1 MFSFKERS
9 NILRLLNNYSFDVLV
24 IGGGITGAGIALD
37 AASRGLS
44 VALLDMQ
51 DFAGG
56 TSSRST
62 KLIHGGLRYLKQW
75 EFRLVAEV
83 GREREIV
90 YNNSIHLTTP
100 EKMLLPIYQNGS
112 LGKFSTSIG
121 LKLYDSLAKVRKS
134 ERRMMLSKRETLEL
148 VPFLKEDG
156 LLGAGYYVEYKTDD
170 ARLTIEVI
178 KKAVEYKAL
187 CFNYARVTDFVFD
200 KKRIVAAK
208 VRDEL
213 SGEKITIHATQIVNA
228 AGPWVEAVL
237 AKDVQN
243 KKRKALQLTKG
254 IHIVF
259 DQSVLPLR
267 QAIYFDADDGRMI
280 FAIPRNGKVYVGTT
294 DTFYEGD
301 PIHPVAEREDVEYL
315 LKALRSIFPA
325 LSLGIKD
332 VESTWAGIRP
342 LIYEKE
348 RNPSAISRKD
358 EIWTSKS
365 GLMTIAG
372 GKLTGYRKMAEEI
385 VDQIVK
391 KHRFRHA
398 AGCRTKDLPVSGAE
412 GLDSSNFGA
421 FVYEKAMEGTKLG
434 LSFDESK
441 MLAKTYGKNVEQ
453 VFALL
458 KEQQPE
464 EKLPKSLLAQLL
476 YSIDYE
482 MACTPADFFIR
493 RTGLM
498 YFDIAQVERTK
509 DAVVDIMS
517 ERIGYSENE
526 KVLYTKQL
534 EQLIRDAKGDGGE
547 NGTMDPNERRTAD
560 LYKNL

>member
-187 CFNYARVTDFVFD
+187 CLNYARVTDFVFD

-398 AGCRTKDLPVSGAE
+398 AGCRTKHLPVSGAE